1 MRYCQATLREGSL
14 DRLLIVV
21 LYSTRRDT
29 VSFVGAPMSDSGSS
43 LGMIFSLFCLSAV
56 STSLSGGLAL
66 SSGTSVFVG
75 STSWM
80 PVVCGVDRQAPKKNG
95 NQGRRPG

>member
-29 VSFVGAPMSDSGSS
+29 VSFVGAPMSDSGSC
-43 LGMIFSLFCLSAV
+43 LAMISLFCLSAP
-56 STSLSGGLAL
+56 STPVSGGLAL

-75 STSWM
+75 STSWT
-80 PVVCGVDRQAPKKNG
+80 PVVGGVEIGLDRQAPETNG
-95 NQGRRPG
+95 V